1 MLNDAALEN
10 TKICLEEAGDGDKGG
25 AFLASGMRAAEQD
38 SRAALAPTLKLARE
52 FAAAAAAKDAN
63 ALAVAIAE
71 MHVFGVSSLF
81 GVGDTPDK
89 KNSEWSIVGVAQGGV
104 ALPDRDYYLSA
115 DPDRVALRAKY
126 VAHVAKMLTLVGG
139 EYEDA
144 AVAEVRSITLV
155 PIRPRRRG
163 ERRSLRTFPGVSL
176 RSSHR
181 FQRPPST
188 PFNSN

>member
-1 MLNDAALEN
+1 MGKGTEGGAPARAQDDLYAHVNREWLDANPVPAAYGRWGTFEMLNDAALEN

-139 EYEDA
+139 EY
-144 AVAEVRSITLV
+144 
-155 PIRPRRRG
+155 
-163 ERRSLRTFPGVSL
+163 
-176 RSSHR
+176 
-181 FQRPPST
+181 
-188 PFNSN
+188 

>member
-1 MLNDAALEN
+1 
-10 TKICLEEAGDGDKGG
+10 
-25 AFLASGMRAAEQD
+25 
-38 SRAALAPTLKLARE
+38 
-52 FAAAAAAKDAN
+52 
-63 ALAVAIAE
+63 

-144 AVAEVRSITLV
+144 AIAEVRSPSHWSPYDRV
-155 PIRPRRRG
+155 
-163 ERRSLRTFPGVSL
+163 GVVNAD
-176 RSSHR
+176 
-181 FQRPPST
+181 P
-188 PFNSN
+188 